1 MVIQGPVFSHA
12 GHRHLANARQILHAN
27 HRAFSDVLD
36 RSGEAFGGQWADEFD
51 TLIGTLFPTDVL
63 VKEALHG
70 YVRFATDSLRL
81 QARFEKTGVYRSSSY
96 AEAAVR
102 VYHNE
107 SYMMSQYLPGLLLSH
122 YLWPHHYRQLLF
134 FDSAFVRHLRDA
146 KIGRFSEVGIGTGLY
161 SRRLL
166 QAIPKI
172 VGSGYDISAS
182 AQAFVGNHLSA
193 FGLRRRYQVSLQN
206 IVTKPPQEQV
216 EALICVE
223 VLEHLEDPVE
233 FLRALRCML
242 KSGGRA
248 FITAAVSAD
257 HADHIYLYRTAG
269 EVEAHL
275 VEAGFVVEQSFVA
288 VAYPP
293 RFPGQPLPI
302 AAAFIVL

>member
-1 MVIQGPVFSHA
+1 MAQLGPDAVHA
-12 GHRHLANARQILHAN
+12 DQPYLANARRILHAS
-27 HRAFSDVLD
+27 HRAFADVLD
-36 RSGEAFGGQWADEFD
+36 RSGEAFGGAWADEFD
-51 TLIGTLFPTDVL
+51 ALLGTLFPTDVL
-63 VKEALHG
+63 MRAAFHG
-70 YVRFATDSLRL
+70 YVRFATDSMRL

-96 AEAAVR
+96 AEAAAR

-107 SYMMSQYLPGLLLSH
+107 AYMMSEYLPGLLLSH

-134 FDSAFVRHLRDA
+134 FDSAFVRHLRDSKA
-146 KIGRFSEVGIGTGLY
+146 LRFAEVGIGTGLY

-166 QAIPKI
+166 QANPNI
-172 VGSGYDISAS
+172 VGAGYDISSS
-182 AQAFVGNHLSA
+182 AEAFVCSHLHA
-193 FGLRRRYQVSLQN
+193 FGLDQRYQVSLQN
-206 IVTKPPQEQV
+206 IVSEPPLEQV
-216 EALICVE
+216 EAVICVE

-233 FLRALRCML
+233 FLTALRRMM

-275 VEAGFVVEQSFVA
+275 VDAGFVVEQSFVA
-288 VAYPP
+288 PAYPP
-293 RFPGQPLPI
+293 RVPGQPVPI